1 MGNQWA
7 CQHTPTY
14 PRTRTC
20 HNYSHNMHVPPGCSQ
35 AFLAAVDALAA
46 VGAAVEIA
54 GRKYQT
60 ALRQL
65 QNRQPG
71 QLAS

>member
-1 MGNQWA
+1 
-7 CQHTPTY
+7 
-14 PRTRTC
+14 
-20 HNYSHNMHVPPGCSQ
+20 MHVPPGCSQ

-46 VGAAVEIA
+46 AGAAVEIA